1 LTTRKKKPYY
11 YFIAKNFSLILEV
24 KVSLS
29 FGPYCLV
36 INILVQN
43 FAITSFLSYFS
54 YFFKKQIQKQQ
65 KIKKNPK
72 TIYIQCICV
81 VLAF

>member
-1 LTTRKKKPYY
+1 LAP
-11 YFIAKNFSLILEV
+11 IV
-24 KVSLS
+24 
-29 FGPYCLV
+29 LV

-65 KIKKNPK
+65 KIKNKKKIQKQYIFNVFVLFWHFECLFKINKIKNL
-72 TIYIQCICV
+72 TFD
-81 VLAF
+81 AFGF